1 MKKVLLFLL
10 LASCATNNSKATNE
24 YTVASKDTVIVVDGT
39 LDESIWLEITPID
52 KGLHFPWETTPAPM
66 TVFKAFHDKEYFYF
80 SFETE
85 DTNVVIAETITK
97 EIDIAREDRVELFFA
112 QAPIDK
118 PLADGSFPNYFA
130 LEMDYKG
137 RTLSIKADS
146 QKNRDHEWN
155 MNTLET
161 LGSRTEKGYILEGRI
176 ALAELQELGVIN
188 DNKMQTGVYRAE
200 FSTVNGEEIMQWITW
215 IDPKTE
221 KPNFHINSSFGT
233 FIIE

>member
-10 LASCATNNSKATNE
+10 LASCATNNSKVTNE
-24 YTVASKDTVIVVDGT
+24 YTIATKDTAIIVDGT
-39 LDESIWLEITPID
+39 LIESVWQEITAID
-52 KGLHFPWETTPAPM
+52 KEMHFPWETTPAPM
-66 TVFKAFHDKEYFYF
+66 TVFKAFQDKEYFYF

-85 DTNVVIAETITK
+85 DTNIVIAETITK
-97 EIDIAREDRVELFFA
+97 EMDIAREDRVELFFA

-118 PLADGSFPNYFA
+118 PLADGSLPNYFA

-146 QKNRDHEWN
+146 QKNRDVDWN

-161 LGSRTEKGYILEGRI
+161 KGSRTEKGYILEGRI
-176 ALAELQELGVIN
+176 ALEELHQLGVIN
-188 DNKMQTGVYRAE
+188 DNFIQAGVYRAE
-200 FSTVNGEEIMQWITW
+200 FSTVNGEEVMQWISW

-221 KPNFHINSSFGT
+221 NPNFHINSSFGT
-233 FIIE
+233 FILE